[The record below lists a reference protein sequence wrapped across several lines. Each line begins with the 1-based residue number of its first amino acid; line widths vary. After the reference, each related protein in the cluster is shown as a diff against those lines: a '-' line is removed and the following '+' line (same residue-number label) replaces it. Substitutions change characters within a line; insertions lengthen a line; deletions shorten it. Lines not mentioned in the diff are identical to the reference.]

1 MKNKN
6 LSLKVILFFLLLAA
20 INAVLIV
27 GWLSVRTTPAI
38 NKTEEFKISISK
50 ELNKEYNSVDELIEN
65 LNKYSKEKNILYTI
79 KDSNDKKIVNSKE
92 GMTFF
97 SGFVEINNEIY
108 YINFISSNKQNV
120 IKLIREGC
128 IFQIIIFLILYV
140 IIFIT
145 ARNIIIKPT
154 TEITNDIKNYKF
166 GKKIERRK
174 INGELGLIQN
184 EFVNL
189 TERLEEEKKEQN
201 RIIASISHD
210 IKTPLTSIIGYA
222 DLISEE
228 DDLKTIKQHNNKITD
243 KALNLKEILSSFDDY
258 LVNYENSPLKL
269 TKVRIKDIVDELN
282 NDYKIDLENNNVE
295 FEIIT
300 KLNKDEINVD
310 TLKLKRIFSNLISNS
325 TRYLSSEGKITI
337 SITKDENNYIFKI
350 SDNGKGVDENIL
362 DKLFSPFF
370 TTDKSRK
377 ISGLGLSICKE
388 FVELHGGSI
397 KANKVKKG
405 FEIEFTIPIK

>member
-6 LSLKVILFFLLLAA
+6 LTIKVILFFLLLAA

-27 GWLSVRTTPAI
+27 GWLSVRTTPAL
-38 NKTEEFKISISK
+38 NKIEEFKVSISK
-50 ELNKEYNSVDELIEN
+50 EINKDYSSVDDLIEN
-65 LNKYSKEKNILYTI
+65 LNKYSKEKNISYTL
-79 KDSNDKKIVNSKE
+79 KDSNNKELVKSKE
-92 GMTFF
+92 GMNFF
-97 SGFVEINNEIY
+97 SGFIEINNEIY
-108 YINFISSNKQNV
+108 YINFTSLNRENIL
-120 IKLIREGC
+120 KLIREGC
-128 IFQIIIFLILYV
+128 IFQIIIFLVLYV
-140 IIFIT
+140 LIFIT

-154 TEITNDIKNYKF
+154 EEITNDIKNYKF

-228 DDLKTIKQHNNKITD
+228 DDLKIIKQHNNKITD

-258 LVNYENSPLKL
+258 LVNYEKSPLKL
-269 TKVRIKDIVDELN
+269 TKVKIKDLVKELN
-282 NDYKIDLENNNVE
+282 NDYKIDLENNNIE

-337 SITKDENNYIFKI
+337 SITKDESNYIFKI
-350 SDNGKGVDENIL
+350 SDNGKGVDEKII

-397 KANKVKKG
+397 KANNIKKG

>member
-1 MKNKN
+1 MN
-6 LSLKVILFFLLLAA
+6 
-20 INAVLIV
+20 
-27 GWLSVRTTPAI
+27 
-38 NKTEEFKISISK
+38 
-50 ELNKEYNSVDELIEN
+50 
-65 LNKYSKEKNILYTI
+65 
-79 KDSNDKKIVNSKE
+79 
-92 GMTFF
+92 FF
-97 SGFVEINNEIY
+97 SGFIEINNEIY
-108 YINFISSNKQNV
+108 YINFVSSNKED
-120 IKLIREGC
+120 ILKLIREGSL
-128 IFQIIIFLILYV
+128 FQIVIYLVLYV

-222 DLISEE
+222 DLINEE

-269 TKVRIKDIVDELN
+269 TKVKIKDIVNELN
-282 NDYKIDLENNNVE
+282 NDYKIDLENNNIE

-350 SDNGKGVDENIL
+350 SDNGKGVDESIL

-397 KANKVKKG
+397 KANNIKKG

>member
-1 MKNKN
+1 MRNKN
-6 LSLKVILFFLLLAA
+6 LTLKILLFFTVLAI
-20 INAVLIV
+20 INAISIL
-27 GWLSVRTTPAI
+27 GWLNIRTTPAL
-38 NKTEEFKISISK
+38 NKTEEFKKVIYQELSK
-50 ELNKEYNSVDELIEN
+50 EYSSVEDLIEN
-65 LNKYSKEKNILYTI
+65 LNKLSKAKKISYSIE
-79 KDSNDKKIVNSKE
+79 DSNSKKIVKSKK
-92 GMTFF
+92 GMNFF
-97 SGFVEINNEIY
+97 SGFIEINNEIY
-108 YINFISSNKQNV
+108 YINFVSSNKGD
-120 IKLIREGC
+120 ILKLIREGAL
-128 IFQIIIFLILYV
+128 FQIVIYLVLYV

-145 ARNIIIKPT
+145 ASNIIIKPT
-154 TEITNDIKNYKF
+154 KEITNDIKNYKF

-222 DLISEE
+222 DLINEE

-269 TKVRIKDIVDELN
+269 TKVKIKDIVNELN
-282 NDYKIDLENNNVE
+282 NDYKIDLENNNIE

-397 KANKVKKG
+397 KANNIKKG

>member
-1 MKNKN
+1 MRNKN
-6 LSLKVILFFLLLAA
+6 LTLKILLFFTVLAI
-20 INAVLIV
+20 INAISIL
-27 GWLSVRTTPAI
+27 GWLNIRTTPAL
-38 NKTEEFKISISK
+38 NKTEEFKKVIYQELSK
-50 ELNKEYNSVDELIEN
+50 EYSSVEDLIEN
-65 LNKYSKEKNILYTI
+65 LNKLSKAKKISYSIE
-79 KDSNDKKIVNSKE
+79 DSNSKKIVKSKK
-92 GMTFF
+92 GMNFF
-97 SGFVEINNEIY
+97 SGFIEINNEIY
-108 YINFISSNKQNV
+108 YINFVSSNKGD
-120 IKLIREGC
+120 ILKLIREGAL
-128 IFQIIIFLILYV
+128 FQIVIYLVLYV
-140 IIFIT
+140 IIFII

-222 DLISEE
+222 DLINEE
-228 DDLKTIKQHNNKITD
+228 DDLKTIKQHNNKIID

-258 LVNYENSPLKL
+258 LVNYENTPLKL
-269 TKVRIKDIVDELN
+269 TKVKIKDIVNELN
-282 NDYKIDLENNNVE
+282 NDYKIDLENNNIE

-350 SDNGKGVDENIL
+350 SDNGKGVDESIL

-397 KANKVKKG
+397 KANNIKKG

>member
-1 MKNKN
+1 MRNKN
-6 LSLKVILFFLLLAA
+6 LTLKILLFFTVLAI
-20 INAVLIV
+20 INAILIL
-27 GWLSVRTTPAI
+27 GWLNIRTTPAL
-38 NKTEEFKISISK
+38 NKTEEFKKVIYQELSK
-50 ELNKEYNSVDELIEN
+50 EYSSVEDLIEN
-65 LNKYSKEKNILYTI
+65 LNNLSKAKKISYSIE
-79 KDSNDKKIVNSKE
+79 DSNSKKIVKSKK
-92 GMTFF
+92 GMNFF
-97 SGFVEINNEIY
+97 SGFIEINNEIY
-108 YINFISSNKQNV
+108 YINFVSSNKGD
-120 IKLIREGC
+120 ILKLIREGAL
-128 IFQIIIFLILYV
+128 FQIVIYLVLYV

-154 TEITNDIKNYKF
+154 KEITNDIKNYKF

-222 DLISEE
+222 DLINEE
-228 DDLKTIKQHNNKITD
+228 DDLKTIKQHNNKIID

-258 LVNYENSPLKL
+258 LVNYENTPLKL
-269 TKVRIKDIVDELN
+269 TKVKIKDIVNELN
-282 NDYKIDLENNNVE
+282 NDYKIDLENNNIE

-325 TRYLSSEGKITI
+325 TRYLSSDGKITI

-350 SDNGKGVDENIL
+350 SDNGKGVDENII
-362 DKLFSPFF
+362 DKLFNPFF

-397 KANKVKKG
+397 KANNIKKG

>member
-50 ELNKEYNSVDELIEN
+50 ELNKKYNSVDELIEN
-65 LNKYSKEKNILYTI
+65 LNKYSKEKSIYYTI
-79 KDSNDKKIVNSKE
+79 KDSNDNKIVNSKE

-97 SGFVEINNEIY
+97 SGFIEINNEIY

-128 IFQIIIFLILYV
+128 IFQIIIFLVLYV

-222 DLISEE
+222 DLINEE

-269 TKVRIKDIVDELN
+269 TKVKIKDIVNELN
-282 NDYKIDLENNNVE
+282 NDYKIDLENNNIE

-325 TRYLSSEGKITI
+325 TRYLSSEGKIII

-397 KANKVKKG
+397 KANNIKKG

>member
-6 LSLKVILFFLLLAA
+6 LTIKVILFFLLLAA

-27 GWLSVRTTPAI
+27 GWLSVRTTPAL
-38 NKTEEFKISISK
+38 NKIEEFKVSISK
-50 ELNKEYNSVDELIEN
+50 EINKDYSSVDDLIEN
-65 LNKYSKEKNILYTI
+65 LNKYSKEKNISYTL
-79 KDSNDKKIVNSKE
+79 KDSNNKELVKSKE
-92 GMTFF
+92 GMNFF
-97 SGFVEINNEIY
+97 SGFIEINNEIY
-108 YINFISSNKQNV
+108 YINFTSLNRENIL
-120 IKLIREGC
+120 KLIREGC
-128 IFQIIIFLILYV
+128 IFQIIIFLVLYV
-140 IIFIT
+140 LIFIT

-154 TEITNDIKNYKF
+154 EEITNDIKNYKF

-222 DLISEE
+222 DLINEE

-269 TKVRIKDIVDELN
+269 TKVKIKDIVNELN
-282 NDYKIDLENNNVE
+282 NDYKIDLDNNNIE

-300 KLNKDEINVD
+300 KLNKEEINVD

-397 KANKVKKG
+397 KANNIKKG

>member
-6 LSLKVILFFLLLAA
+6 LTIKVILFFLLLAA

-27 GWLSVRTTPAI
+27 GWLSVRTTPAL
-38 NKTEEFKISISK
+38 NKIEEFKVSISK
-50 ELNKEYNSVDELIEN
+50 EINKDYSSVDDLIEN
-65 LNKYSKEKNILYTI
+65 LNKYSKEKNISYTL
-79 KDSNDKKIVNSKE
+79 KDSNNKELVKSKE
-92 GMTFF
+92 GMNFF
-97 SGFVEINNEIY
+97 SGFIEINNEIY
-108 YINFISSNKQNV
+108 YINFTSLNRENIL
-120 IKLIREGC
+120 KLIREGC
-128 IFQIIIFLILYV
+128 IFQIIIFLVLYV
-140 IIFIT
+140 LIFIT

-154 TEITNDIKNYKF
+154 EEITNDIKNYKF

-269 TKVRIKDIVDELN
+269 TKVKIKDIVNELN
-282 NDYKIDLENNNVE
+282 NDYKIDLENNNIE

-350 SDNGKGVDENIL
+350 YDNGKGVYENIL

-397 KANKVKKG
+397 KANNVKKG